1 MMDIVAIMS
10 PLTKR
15 KTTML
20 KTTLIALA
28 LTIAG
33 STAAWAL
40 SDKQRAAIEAR
51 IAPVGEVCLLGDSSC
66 GGAVAVANAAPRSG
80 EEVYNSACIACHS
93 SGAGGA
99 PIVGDI
105 AAWQPRIAVG
115 MAALYDSGVNGVP
128 GTSMMAKGGCMSCS
142 DEEINGA
149 VDFMVAGSQ

>member
-1 MMDIVAIMS
+1 
-10 PLTKR
+10 
-15 KTTML
+15 ML

-149 VDFMVAGSQ
+149 VDFMVARSQ

>member
-1 MMDIVAIMS
+1 
-10 PLTKR
+10 
-15 KTTML
+15 ML

-80 EEVYNSACIACHS
+80 EEVYNSACMACHV

-99 PIVGDI
+99 PIVGYI

>member
-1 MMDIVAIMS
+1 
-10 PLTKR
+10 
-15 KTTML
+15 ML

-33 STAAWAL
+33 SSTAWAL

>member
-1 MMDIVAIMS
+1 
-10 PLTKR
+10 
-15 KTTML
+15 ML

-33 STAAWAL
+33 SSAAWAL

>member
-1 MMDIVAIMS
+1 MNIVAIMP
-10 PLTKR
+10 PLTER

-80 EEVYNSACIACHS
+80 EEVYNSACMACHV

>member
-1 MMDIVAIMS
+1 
-10 PLTKR
+10 
-15 KTTML
+15 ML

-142 DEEINGA
+142 DEEINGT

>member
-1 MMDIVAIMS
+1 
-10 PLTKR
+10 
-15 KTTML
+15 ML

-80 EEVYNSACIACHS
+80 EEVYNSACMACHV

-99 PIVGDI
+99 PIVGDM

>member
-1 MMDIVAIMS
+1 MDIVAIMR
-10 PLTKR
+10 PLPER

-115 MAALYDSGVNGVP
+115 MAALYDSGINGVP

>member
-1 MMDIVAIMS
+1 MMNIVAIMP
-10 PLTKR
+10 PLTER

-80 EEVYNSACIACHS
+80 EEVYNSACMACHV

-105 AAWQPRIAVG
+105 AAWQPRIAAG

>member
-1 MMDIVAIMS
+1 
-10 PLTKR
+10 
-15 KTTML
+15 ML

-115 MAALYDSGVNGVP
+115 MAALYDSGINGVP

>member
-1 MMDIVAIMS
+1 
-10 PLTKR
+10 
-15 KTTML
+15 ML

-51 IAPVGEVCLLGDSSC
+51 IAPVGEVCLLGYSSC

-80 EEVYNSACIACHS
+80 EEVYNSACMACHV

-99 PIVGDI
+99 PIVGYI

>member
-1 MMDIVAIMS
+1 
-10 PLTKR
+10 
-15 KTTML
+15 ML

-80 EEVYNSACIACHS
+80 EEVYNSACMACHV

>member
-1 MMDIVAIMS
+1 
-10 PLTKR
+10 
-15 KTTML
+15 ML

-142 DEEINGA
+142 DAEIDAA
-149 VDFMVAGSQ
+149 VDYMVASSK

>member
-1 MMDIVAIMS
+1 MDIVAIMR
-10 PLTKR
+10 PLPER

>member
-1 MMDIVAIMS
+1 
-10 PLTKR
+10 
-15 KTTML
+15 ML
-20 KTTLIALA
+20 KMTLIALA

-80 EEVYNSACIACHS
+80 EEVYNSACMACHV

-149 VDFMVAGSQ
+149 VYFMVAGSQ

>member
-1 MMDIVAIMS
+1 
-10 PLTKR
+10 
-15 KTTML
+15 ML

-66 GGAVAVANAAPRSG
+66 GGVVAVANAAPRSG

>member
-1 MMDIVAIMS
+1 MMDIVAIMP